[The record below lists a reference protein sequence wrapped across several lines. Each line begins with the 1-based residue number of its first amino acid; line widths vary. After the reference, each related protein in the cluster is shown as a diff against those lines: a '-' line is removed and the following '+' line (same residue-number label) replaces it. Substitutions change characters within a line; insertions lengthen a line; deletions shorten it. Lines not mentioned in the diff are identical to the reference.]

1 MHANSEIVYADRLTI
16 RTRGF
21 FVRREK
27 ASIEVQ
33 AGSPGRTV
41 FYHSG
46 DLLGMTIASLEH

>member
-21 FVRREK
+21 FVQREK

-41 FYHSG
+41 FYHTG